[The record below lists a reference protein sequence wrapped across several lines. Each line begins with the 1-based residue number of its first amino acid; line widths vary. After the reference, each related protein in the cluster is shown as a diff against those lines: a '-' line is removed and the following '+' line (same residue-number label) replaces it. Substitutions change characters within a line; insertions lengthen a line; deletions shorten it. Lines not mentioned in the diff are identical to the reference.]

1 MQKSRILIAKNTLRL
16 LEKKSFN
23 NIKLDEVFAGSKN
36 KSIKTKYDLL
46 ININMYIDFL
56 LNNNLK
62 NIEKSSFR
70 DMLFEVFMARLDIL
84 NQYRFPI
91 KN

>member
-1 MQKSRILIAKNTLRL
+1 
-16 LEKKSFN
+16 
-23 NIKLDEVFAGSKN
+23 
-36 KSIKTKYDLL
+36 
-46 ININMYIDFL
+46 MYIDFL

-91 KN
+91 KKLIKYFL